1 MVLLRAIAAVSAF
14 VAATGLIKDCDTASR
29 FRPTELAV
37 SPDPPVRGQPVTMTV
52 KFDNPGSVVDDGT
65 VTTSVT
71 LNFIPFQ
78 PSSEPLCQNT
88 ACPIPSGAA
97 DRSTSST
104 WPDTVSGRVVTKS
117 VWTGVNGESLLCVQ
131 SSFSVGAKPNLR
143 GTLNLTEELNATVA
157 NLWHDDLSTKQV
169 AEWQPIPSVQPLL
182 PIQYADLQYSN
193 ATCPLFY

>member
-1 MVLLRAIAAVSAF
+1 MVLLRAIAAITAF

-37 SPDPPVRGQPVTMTV
+37 SPDPPVRGQPVVMTV
-52 KFDNPGSVVDDGT
+52 KFDNPGPVVDDGT

-71 LNFIPFQ
+71 LNYIPFQ

-104 WPDTVSGRVVTKS
+104 WPSNVNGRIVTKS
-117 VWTGVNGESLLCVQ
+117 VWTGSGGESLLCVQ
-131 SSFSVGAKPNLR
+131 TSFSVGAKPYLR
-143 GTLNLTEELNATVA
+143 HALNLTEEFNATIA
-157 NLWHDDLSTKQV
+157 SLWHDDLSTKQV
-169 AEWQPIPSVQPLL
+169 AAWQPLL
-182 PIQYADLQYSN
+182 SLQPSEPEYSN

>member
-1 MVLLRAIAAVSAF
+1 MVLLRTLAAITAFAAAS
-14 VAATGLIKDCDTASR
+14 GLIKDCDTASR

-37 SPDPPVRGQPVTMTV
+37 TPDPPVRGQPVVMTV
-52 KFDNPGSVVDDGT
+52 KFDNPGPVVDDGT

-104 WPDTVSGRVVTKS
+104 WPDTVSGRIVTKS
-117 VWTGVNGESLLCVQ
+117 VWTGSGGESLLCVQ
-131 SSFSVGAKPNLR
+131 SSFSVASASNLR
-143 GTLNLTEELNATVA
+143 GALNLTEEFNATIA
-157 NLWHDDLSTKQV
+157 NLWHDDLSAKQV
-169 AEWQPIPSVQPLL
+169 AEWHPHMPLQPT
-182 PIQYADLQYSN
+182 DLEYSN
-193 ATCPLFY
+193 MTCPATSLLYF